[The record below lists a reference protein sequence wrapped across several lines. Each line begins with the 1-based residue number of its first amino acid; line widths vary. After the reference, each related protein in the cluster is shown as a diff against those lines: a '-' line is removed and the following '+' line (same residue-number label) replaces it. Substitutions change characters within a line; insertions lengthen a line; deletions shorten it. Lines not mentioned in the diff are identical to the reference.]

1 MENDLRQNTLA
12 LAGNVYVYGAALRAA
27 GHEALAGQLLDA
39 AMEAVYRSVFANNAF
54 SREMFLDHLLQGY
67 YGAVKAGEIFKM
79 IREMGLDPEGKNETM
94 MLLADKI
101 VRMYAASINTT
112 IRKSDQPL
120 NPEVSPVIP
129 KFEAPADIEA
139 LKEAPK
145 PKDLSAFV
153 IDDEGEEEEEKE
165 LAEAE

>member
-1 MENDLRQNTLA
+1 
-12 LAGNVYVYGAALRAA
+12 
-27 GHEALAGQLLDA
+27 
-39 AMEAVYRSVFANNAF
+39 
-54 SREMFLDHLLQGY
+54 MFLDHLLQGY

-129 KFEAPADIEA
+129 KFETPADIEA

-153 IDDEGEEEEEKE
+153 IDDEGGEEEEKE